1 MNSLECS
8 RLFCISGFHLNS
20 SSQAAGSSRMAEER
34 RSLES
39 DAWGEPP
46 RHAITLLTAVLLML
60 SSRTTGNLHLSVKSC
75 VVFCSHNALQNFPY
89 PFPLKI
95 IFIFQLGPWCV
106 SINDMMYYRSK
117 IILFV
122 TFLSSI
128 TTIFFRIEF
137 PQINIKPQYLS
148 YIYKNGV
155 IWPMQLFFFKS
166 FLLLLL
172 TMLWTSFYVIKR
184 SSAAS
189 ISMPA

>member
-1 MNSLECS
+1 
-8 RLFCISGFHLNS
+8 
-20 SSQAAGSSRMAEER
+20 
-34 RSLES
+34 
-39 DAWGEPP
+39 
-46 RHAITLLTAVLLML
+46 
-60 SSRTTGNLHLSVKSC
+60 
-75 VVFCSHNALQNFPY
+75 
-89 PFPLKI
+89 
-95 IFIFQLGPWCV
+95 
-106 SINDMMYYRSK
+106 MMYYRSK

-122 TFLSSI
+122 TFVSSI

-155 IWPMQLFFFKS
+155 IWPMKLFFLKS